1 MAAGAVSNWNRPM
14 ISIIIPV
21 INEERYLGRLLK
33 YLAQHTSKKEI
44 KEILVVDG
52 GSTDDTIIVAR
63 NFGATV
69 IKSKKGRAKQMNTGA
84 KSASGELLYFLHVDT
99 FPPVDFAYHIL
110 MAQKNGSE
118 AGCFRMRFDSQ
129 SRFLKFF
136 AWFTRINHPICRGG
150 DQSLFISKDLFKKT
164 NGFNEAYIIY
174 EDVEFVAR
182 LYSKTDFR
190 ILPQYV
196 KTSARKYRKKGMLRL
211 QYHFGMIHLKN
222 YLGEGPEKLHEYY
235 QRKIAL

>member
-1 MAAGAVSNWNRPM
+1 M

-21 INEERYLGRLLK
+21 INEEMYLGRLLE
-33 YLAQHTSKKEI
+33 YLGQHTSKSEVR
-44 KEILVVDG
+44 EILVVDG
-52 GSTDDTIIVAR
+52 GSNDDTITVAK

-69 IKSKKGRAKQMNTGA
+69 IESKKGRAKQMNTGA
-84 KSASGELLYFLHVDT
+84 KFATGELLYFLHVDT
-99 FPPVDFAYHIL
+99 FPPPDFTYRIL
-110 MAQKNGSE
+110 QAQKNGSE

-150 DQSLFISKDLFKKT
+150 DQSLFISKDLFEKT

-182 LYSKTDFR
+182 LYSKTDFM

-211 QYHFGMIHLKN
+211 QYHFGIIHLKN
-222 YLGEGPEKLHEYY
+222 YLGEGPEKLYDYY